1 MPSVECK
8 NMSFEKALRIFKKK
22 VERAG
27 IKEEVRERQHYT
39 KPNRKRYEQ
48 KKSAQRRR
56 EIDKLKEEQRI
67 LAKKRMLRAMPSFK
81 DRRYET

>member
-8 NMSFEKALRIFKKK
+8 NMSFEKALRIFKKR

-27 IKEEVRERQHYT
+27 IREEVRERQHYT
-39 KPNRKRYEQ
+39 KPARKRYEQ

-56 EIDKLKEEQRI
+56 QIDKLKEEQRN

-81 DRRYET
+81 DRRNET